1 MAYKV
6 GEIVYEVAYDTRPL
20 IDGTRVVD
28 REVNKA
34 AQSFNV
40 ITAAVKLYAAALS
53 ALKLIE
59 LADQFRL
66 LQTRVEVAAG
76 STRAGAEAMAELLA
90 ISKRTQTSVEGNA
103 QVFQRL
109 NQSLLQMGGAQQD
122 TLQLTELLAKAIK
135 VSGANAVEAKAAMLQ
150 FGQALGSGKLAGDEL
165 RSLLENA
172 PYLMRQLADG
182 IGVPVGALKQ
192 LGEDGKL
199 TADVVVNALS
209 KAADRINADFAKFP
223 LTFDAALTGAIDA
236 FTRLNAQFDELS
248 GKSAA
253 ATGIVKGTGEAFDDL
268 AGALSKINGESE
280 NLSRS
285 DLITK
290 WAERTREAL
299 SYVVDAADG
308 VGRVFQLVGVAI
320 GTQIAKTQNLWNQ
333 LKESFAKG
341 ETAPQLWE
349 RLTGGASKQA
359 AEQAAAQMRAILELP
374 LLGQQM
380 REKAAAD
387 AAARALEDR
396 GFRPNLPGSKLK
408 PPGGTGSGFQKLPP
422 DYLNDGLDK
431 LEVQL
436 RQRYDKIADSEI
448 EAEQRARE
456 KVAGQQQQASDIIL
470 GADPVARLQNE
481 LEQKRQLLA
490 QFAAE
495 DQANQELYAQA
506 RVALEQETDQR
517 IREVLEKRRADQAAA
532 NSAMLQNYGSLFGSL
547 ADLTAAFGGKQS
559 TAYRALFAVSKAFAI
574 ADSIIKIQQGIANA
588 SALPFPANLGAMA
601 TVAAATSSIV
611 STIAGVQF
619 GGGRQ
624 YGGPTTAG
632 QLYRINETG
641 RPEMFTAANG
651 AQYMLPT
658 ANGNVTPA
666 NQVGGGRGVVRV
678 EVHNTGTPQQVV
690 SQSLDADG
698 VLRLVTADFV
708 DQISSN
714 SGPIFNAL
722 RGATNVQGRL

>member
-1 MAYKV
+1 MAEKV
-6 GEIVYEVAYDTRPL
+6 GGIYYEVAYDTRPL
-20 IDGTRVVD
+20 IDGGRVID
-28 REVNKA
+28 REVNRA
-34 AQSFNV
+34 AQSFNI

-66 LQTRVEVAAG
+66 LQARVEVAAG
-76 STRAGAEAMAELLA
+76 SMQAGAAAMAEILE

-109 NQSLLQMGGAQQD
+109 NQSLLQMGGTQQD

-182 IGVPVGALKQ
+182 IGVPIGALKS
-192 LGEDGKL
+192 LGEQGKL

-209 KAADRINADFAKFP
+209 KSADKINSDFAKFP

-236 FTRLNAQFDELS
+236 FTRLNAQFDDLS

-253 ATGIVKGTGEAFDDL
+253 ATGIVKGAGEAFDDL
-268 AGALSKINGESE
+268 ATVIGKVNDESE
-280 NLSRS
+280 KLTRS
-285 DLITK
+285 DQIGA
-290 WAERTREAL
+290 WAARTREVL
-299 SYVVDAADG
+299 SYVVDAGDG
-308 VGRVFQLVGVAI
+308 VKRVFQSI
-320 GTQIAKTQNLWNQ
+320 GIFIGAAAAGISAMLNNTGATMPQILAQ
-333 LKESFAKG
+333 LKTIREAAFADLG
-341 ETAPQLWE
+341 RIASAPL
-349 RLTGGASKQA
+349 A
-359 AEQAAAQMRAILELP
+359 
-374 LLGQQM
+374 GQQM
-380 REKAAAD
+380 RDAAAAD
-387 AAARALEDR
+387 AAARRAEDR

-408 PPGGTGSGFQKLPP
+408 PPAGTGTGFQKLPP

-431 LEVQL
+431 LEEQL
-436 RQRYDKIADSEI
+436 RQKYDKIADSEI

-456 KVAGQQQQASDIIL
+456 KVAAQQRQASDIIL

-481 LEQKRQLLA
+481 LEQKKALLA
-490 QFAAE
+490 QYAAE
-495 DQANQELYAQA
+495 DAANEQLYAQA
-506 RVALEQETDQR
+506 RVALEQETDQK

-532 NSAMLQNYGSLFGSL
+532 NSAMLQNYGNLFGSL

-559 TAYRALFAVSKAFAI
+559 AAYKALFAVSKAFAI
-574 ADSIIKIQQGIANA
+574 ADAIIKIQQGIANA
-588 SALPFPANLGAMA
+588 SALPFPANIGAMA
-601 TVAAATSSIV
+601 SVAAATASIV
-611 STIAGVQF
+611 TTISGVQF

-624 YGGPTTAG
+624 YGGPVDSG
-632 QLYRINETG
+632 SLYRINETG
-641 RPEMFTAANG
+641 RPEMFTASNG

-658 ANGNVTPA
+658 RNGSVTA
-666 NQVGGGRGVVRV
+666 ADKLGSGAVALKI
-678 EVHNTGTPQQVV
+678 EMHNTGTPQQVV

-698 VLRLVTADFV
+698 VLRLVTADLV
-708 DQISSN
+708 DQFSSN
-714 SGPIFNAL
+714 SGPVYNAL